1 MYKSKYCL
9 ACPGMQNIVQSFW
22 KWSDIQALFLLFFF
36 LATLLPVQCIF
47 EGVVEVNQISGKVI
61 ELSYL
66 WRNDSNED

>member
-9 ACPGMQNIVQSFW
+9 ACPGMQNIVQRFW
-22 KWSDIQALFLLFFF
+22 KQSNIQASLLLFFF